1 MNIGEKIKIYRKSN
15 KLTQKDLAKK
25 ANISRSYLADI
36 ENNRYN
42 ASVETLKAIA
52 IALNISF
59 NELFEDKN
67 YELINKENSEY
78 KEHIFTTVPKEFTNP
93 IEARTYVDKHQ
104 IFGANGFDS
113 NKLDDNEILEFANE
127 LLKQMELIS
136 FKYKK

>member
-42 ASVETLKAIA
+42 ASIETLKAIA
-52 IALNISF
+52 TALNISF
-59 NELFEDKN
+59 NELFEDEN
-67 YELINKENSEY
+67 YENIDKKNLQCKEQ
-78 KEHIFTTVPKEFTNP
+78 ILTTVPKKFTNP
-93 IEARTYVDKHQ
+93 TEARTYVNRHQ

-136 FKYKK
+136 FKFKK